1 MRHSN
6 SFIPT
11 QEGEGGEEPKNLHS
25 SEADNFTTLHS
36 LSQLKRRPR
45 MFNVS
50 DEESC
55 L

>member
-6 SFIPT
+6 SFILT

-25 SEADNFTTLHS
+25 SSGHNFTNLHS
-36 LSQLKRRPR
+36 LNQLKKPR
-45 MFNVS
+45 MFDVS